1 MIDNV
6 LQFKKLLKHHS
17 IRFRYVCKCISA
29 LVPATLI
36 SPIRA
41 SHFFYFYGEKS
52 PASVVK
58 VPAAIL
64 NPGGDIH
71 VM

>member
-1 MIDNV
+1 MCVSVI
-6 LQFKKLLKHHS
+6 
-17 IRFRYVCKCISA
+17 
-29 LVPATLI
+29 VPATLI

-41 SHFFYFYGEKS
+41 SHFFYFFGEKS

-64 NPGGDIH
+64 NPGSLMKH
-71 VM
+71 FPLPAPRKQQ